1 MQRGKPVIVFKA
13 GGPQEVIEHGKN
25 GLLANELTPESLA
38 EQIHEFVTNETLRRE
53 LQINT
58 HVEICKKVSNEQR
71 YKVYIGMINKALKL
85 RNKIIW

>member
-1 MQRGKPVIVFKA
+1 MIFLKA
-13 GGPQEVIEHGKN
+13 GGPQDTIKHGKN
-25 GLLANELTPESLA
+25 GLLADELTPESLV
-38 EQIHEFVTNETLRRE
+38 EQIHEFVTNETLRRQ